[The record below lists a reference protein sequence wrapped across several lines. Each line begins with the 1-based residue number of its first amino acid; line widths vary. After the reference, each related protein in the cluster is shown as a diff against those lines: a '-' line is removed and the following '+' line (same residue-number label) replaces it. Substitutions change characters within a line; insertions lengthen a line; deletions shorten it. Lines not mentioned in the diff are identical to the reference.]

1 MIRHEEALRVH
12 GLCRILRKMDILQ
25 DVLVLTHR
33 RSLDMY
39 SQLDRE
45 DDFDETAEAPEV
57 QCECVLRG
65 REGPTLGVLTLR
77 SSVAALTQQNP
88 EITPPDFSTVQVSD
102 IFQKLVRTWPRL
114 LLLRV
119 ACRGVSPVAACCCR
133 GPCRCSVLVLA
144 GAPFTWSACG
154 GGRGAWA

>member
-57 QCECVLRG
+57 QCECRPG
-65 REGPTLGVLTLR
+65 GG
-77 SSVAALTQQNP
+77 SVALLEALT
-88 EITPPDFSTVQVSD
+88 V
-102 IFQKLVRTWPRL
+102 
-114 LLLRV
+114 
-119 ACRGVSPVAACCCR
+119 
-133 GPCRCSVLVLA
+133 
-144 GAPFTWSACG
+144 WSAPLLQLSPSTT
-154 GGRGAWA
+154 RRSPRPTSPPSR

>member
-33 RSLDMY
+33 RSLHMY

-57 QCECVLRG
+57 QCECLLRG
-65 REGPTLGVLTLR
+65 LGALR
-77 SSVAALTQQNP
+77 SCRRFTVCSSVAALTQQNP
-88 EITPPDFSTVQVSD
+88 EITPPDFSTVQVTD
-102 IFQKLVRTWPRL
+102 IFQKLVRTMPW

-119 ACRGVSPVAACCCR
+119 AC
-133 GPCRCSVLVLA
+133 
-144 GAPFTWSACG
+144 
-154 GGRGAWA
+154 